1 MNLSKSQ
8 ISRSYTEFFWMPWL
22 LSTFFYWLALFPARI
37 GPDTNAILILMKSEE
52 STSQWTSLYFRFF
65 QVISINGHA
74 VYIASL
80 LSLLVLAFSFEIL
93 IRSLTSSTKVAFF
106 TRCILSLSPF
116 FGVFGMTL
124 DHQLFTTAGTLN
136 VVCLL
141 IHKKRK
147 FKFDIWL
154 NHVMENRIFILLSLF
169 LLQMTFQGVVISI
182 VFSILFFSLAKSSM
196 ISLFILLATTSSPQ
210 LLNTESGSTLYSSAL
225 KDLRLA
231 PILGDIKCVVQHN
244 KVFLTASEKNIL
256 ENLSPISNWREPKP
270 CLLADHAFFA
280 LNGSSVYEKDLIK
293 LWLRLIKDYPQIVL
307 TAHLQRSSV
316 ALPPPFFRGQP
327 NMMPTNDL
335 EAPSTNLSL
344 ELQQWSELFKTSIDN
359 SEYKENRSLINRLLE
374 PTALVGAFFFNQNS
388 QFWGWGGLWL
398 MVFLL
403 LGFFGKFIDGFGIV
417 STFPLI
423 TLSVLLF
430 CISPAPSPRY
440 AMPQILIG
448 ITCSLV
454 YAIRSVVSEN

>member
-1 MNLSKSQ
+1 LE
-8 ISRSYTEFFWMPWL
+8 R
-22 LSTFFYWLALFPARI
+22 
-37 GPDTNAILILMKSEE
+37 
-52 STSQWTSLYFRFF
+52 
-65 QVISINGHA
+65 
-74 VYIASL
+74 
-80 LSLLVLAFSFEIL
+80 
-93 IRSLTSSTKVAFF
+93 TK
-106 TRCILSLSPF
+106 T
-116 FGVFGMTL
+116 
-124 DHQLFTTAGTLN
+124 
-136 VVCLL
+136 
-141 IHKKRK
+141 
-147 FKFDIWL
+147 
-154 NHVMENRIFILLSLF
+154 
-169 LLQMTFQGVVISI
+169 
-182 VFSILFFSLAKSSM
+182 
-196 ISLFILLATTSSPQ
+196 
-210 LLNTESGSTLYSSAL
+210 
-225 KDLRLA
+225 
-231 PILGDIKCVVQHN
+231 
-244 KVFLTASEKNIL
+244 
-256 ENLSPISNWREPKP
+256 
-270 CLLADHAFFA
+270 FFA